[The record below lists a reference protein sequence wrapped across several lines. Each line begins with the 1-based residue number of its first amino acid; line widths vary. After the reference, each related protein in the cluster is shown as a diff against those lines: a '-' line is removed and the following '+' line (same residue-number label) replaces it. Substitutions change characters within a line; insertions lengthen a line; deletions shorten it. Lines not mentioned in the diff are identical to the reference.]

1 MLSTEWAHRKKHYDV
16 VVVGS
21 GYGGAIT
28 AARLSAV
35 NGSGKKSVCILERGR
50 EWTVGS
56 FPDDPLKVAANV
68 RNPLLNPLG
77 LFEFLTFTDISII
90 KGSGLGGTSLVNA
103 NVAIVPD
110 EELFEGSAWPK
121 NIKRSNL
128 LPYYEAARKMLA
140 ARPHPKA
147 KELLKV
153 QALDRRASQLGIG
166 SLRLGPSRQLRY
178 RRSQRTRSGAETVH
192 RLR

>member
-1 MLSTEWAHRKKHYDV
+1 MLSTEWNQRKKQYDV
-16 VVVGS
+16 VIVGS

-28 AARLSAV
+28 AARLSAA
-35 NGSGKKSVCILERGR
+35 NGSLRKSICILERGR
-50 EWTVGS
+50 EWPVGS
-56 FPDDPLKVAANV
+56 FPDEPLNVAANV

-77 LFEFLTFTDISII
+77 LFEFLTFSDISII

-110 EELFEGSAWPK
+110 EDLFEGNAWPK

-140 ARPHPKA
+140 ARPHPRA

-153 QALDRRASQLGIG
+153 KALDRRAQQLGMEAFGLDLVVNFDIN
-166 SLRLGPSRQLRY
+166 GPNAQGVE
-178 RRSQRTRSGAETVH
+178 QKPC
-192 RLR
+192 

>member
-1 MLSTEWAHRKKHYDV
+1 MTLWLSGPA
-16 VVVGS
+16 
-21 GYGGAIT
+21 T
-28 AARLSAV
+28 AAPLPLP
-35 NGSGKKSVCILERGR
+35 GSHQPMAAQENPICILERGR
-50 EWTVGS
+50 EWPVGS
-56 FPDDPLKVAANV
+56 FPDEPLKVAANV

-77 LFEFLTFTDISII
+77 FFEFLTFSDISII

-140 ARPHPKA
+140 ARPHPA
-147 KELLKV
+147 C
-153 QALDRRASQLGIG
+153 
-166 SLRLGPSRQLRY
+166 
-178 RRSQRTRSGAETVH
+178 
-192 RLR
+192 